1 MMYINEVEVA
11 DILATN
17 ATIDELV
24 TGEIDSPYNSEEDLY
39 EPMSGCSIDT
49 DIDCFKYEVQDVFNR
64 WYDYYWNILFDNK
77 EEKL

>member
-1 MMYINEVEVA
+1 MIYINEVEVA

-24 TGEIDSPYNSEEDLY
+24 TGEIDSPYDSDEDLY
-39 EPMSGCSIDT
+39 EHDEENDIDT
-49 DIDCFKYEVQDVFNR
+49 FKDEVQDVFNR

-77 EEKL
+77 IGKEE

>member
-1 MMYINEVEVA
+1 MIYINEVEVA

-24 TGEIDSPYNSEEDLY
+24 VNGSYESEEDLY
-39 EPMSGCSIDT
+39 IPMTGCEIVDT
-49 DIDCFKYEVQDVFNR
+49 EMDVFKDEVQDVFNR

-77 EEKL
+77 EENL

>member
-1 MMYINEVEVA
+1 MIYINEVEVA

-24 TGEIDSPYNSEEDLY
+24 VNGSYESEDDLY
-39 EPMSGCSIDT
+39 REFEDVFT
-49 DIDCFKYEVQDVFNR
+49 FKNEEIQDVFNR

-77 EEKL
+77 EE

>member
-1 MMYINEVEVA
+1 MIYINEVEVA

-24 TGEIDSPYNSEEDLY
+24 TGEIDSPYGSNEDLY
-39 EPMSGCSIDT
+39 EHDEENDIDT
-49 DIDCFKYEVQDVFNR
+49 FKDEVQDVFNR

-77 EEKL
+77 IGKEE

>member
-1 MMYINEVEVA
+1 MIYINEVEVA

-24 TGEIDSPYNSEEDLY
+24 VNGSYESEEDLY
-39 EPMSGCSIDT
+39 EPMVSGCTIDT
-49 DIDCFKYEVQDVFNR
+49 EIDCFKDEVQDVFNR

-77 EEKL
+77 EDKL

>member
-1 MMYINEVEVA
+1 MIYINEVEVA

-24 TGEIDSPYNSEEDLY
+24 VNGSYESEDDLY
-39 EPMSGCSIDT
+39 REFEDVFT
-49 DIDCFKYEVQDVFNR
+49 FKNEEVQDVFNR

-77 EEKL
+77 IGKEE

>member
-1 MMYINEVEVA
+1 MIYINEVEVA

-24 TGEIDSPYNSEEDLY
+24 VNGSYESEEDLY
-39 EPMSGCSIDT
+39 EPMGGCSIDT
-49 DIDCFKYEVQDVFNR
+49 DIDCFKDEVQDVFNR

-77 EEKL
+77 EDKL

>member
-24 TGEIDSPYNSEEDLY
+24 VNGSYESEEDLY
-39 EPMSGCSIDT
+39 ETMASCTIDT
-49 DIDCFKYEVQDVFNR
+49 EIDCFKDEVQDVFNR

-77 EEKL
+77 ISKEE

>member
-1 MMYINEVEVA
+1 MVYINEVEVA

-24 TGEIDSPYNSEEDLY
+24 VNGSYESEEDLY
-39 EPMSGCSIDT
+39 EQVQGDDIDT
-49 DIDCFKYEVQDVFNR
+49 FKDDVQDVFNR

-77 EEKL
+77 EE